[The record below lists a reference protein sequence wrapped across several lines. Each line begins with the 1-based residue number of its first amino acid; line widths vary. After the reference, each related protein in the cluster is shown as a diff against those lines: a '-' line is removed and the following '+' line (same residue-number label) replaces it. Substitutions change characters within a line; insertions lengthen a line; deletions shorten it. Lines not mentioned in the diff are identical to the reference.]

1 MSFKSLKSARAL
13 TRNSGSAA
21 LAAAICVGA
30 ARAETPDYFVE
41 YAEPSAY
48 LYVDTGIIGKSGTRV
63 EIRAANFGGGEI
75 LIGARHTD
83 SVRFEP
89 VRFWGEQSGMKY
101 ANNSYHQTVFS
112 PYYGDWIY
120 DHAVSSAG
128 VLTATVTDCGAGGNN
143 GSASHD
149 WGTAINTETT
159 MYIFGSHYRSDTEDK
174 PVDQNLRR
182 VYYCKIWQEDGNG
195 GWTLV
200 RDLRP
205 CVKDGVV
212 GFYDAA
218 TGYDALNGTVFYP
231 QGGGSLKGGNLV
243 YDTVATWNGGTT
255 PTAVDLATA
264 ANWSCT
270 DANGTAIASVV
281 PGKTA
286 LAVLP
291 SPLWL

>member
-1 MSFKSLKSARAL
+1 MSFKSLKSARTL
-13 TRNSGSAA
+13 TRHIGIAA
-21 LAAAICVGA
+21 LAAAICAA

-63 EIRAANFGGGEI
+63 QIRAANFGGGEI

-143 GSASHD
+143 GSTSHD
-149 WGTAINTETT
+149 WGTAINTDTT